1 MDFEV
6 KKIKTKILI
15 VGGGTA
21 GCYAALS
28 ISRKEKVDVV
38 IAEKANI
45 IRSGCLAA
53 GVNALNAYISKGHVP
68 NDYVEYAKK
77 DGEGIVRPDLSLTL
91 AELFN
96 EVTRMKTES
105 MSPEAGEM
113 SKLMEKILSHCWRM
127 PSHLLKMSKFL
138 IKSIS
143 RI

>member
-1 MDFEV
+1 MREEEGSMDFEV

-53 GVNALNAYISKGHVP
+53 GVRENG
-68 NDYVEYAKK
+68 
-77 DGEGIVRPDLSLTL
+77 
-91 AELFN
+91 
-96 EVTRMKTES
+96 
-105 MSPEAGEM
+105 AGY
-113 SKLMEKILSHCWRM
+113 SQG
-127 PSHLLKMSKFL
+127 
-138 IKSIS
+138 
-143 RI
+143 

>member
-68 NDYVEYAKK
+68 NDYVEYAKRT
-77 DGEGIVRPDLSLTL
+77 ER
-91 AELFN
+91 ELFD
-96 EVTRMKTES
+96 
-105 MSPEAGEM
+105 
-113 SKLMEKILSHCWRM
+113 
-127 PSHLLKMSKFL
+127 L
-138 IKSIS
+138 ICC
-143 RI
+143 